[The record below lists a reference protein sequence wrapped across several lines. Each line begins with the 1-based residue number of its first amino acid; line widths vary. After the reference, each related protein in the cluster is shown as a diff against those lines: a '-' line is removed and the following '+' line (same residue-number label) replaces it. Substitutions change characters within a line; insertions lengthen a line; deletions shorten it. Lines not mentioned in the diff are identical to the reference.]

1 MTLTIFVFIYQT
13 KIERRRKTVDAIH
26 MKKYFILCSAS
37 RHPVSKYMLSVTFT
51 DSMITVQHAD
61 REDYWFYCFAQ
72 NTMVP
77 TVEETRIS
85 AIISRA
91 RHVVVG
97 RIIERVYEKTN
108 NLGFRPGPTQTRLYR
123 HRIKLET

>member
-1 MTLTIFVFIYQT
+1 MFRL
-13 KIERRRKTVDAIH
+13 AP
-26 MKKYFILCSAS
+26 S
-37 RHPVSKYMLSVTFT
+37 RQYVYAFFT

-77 TVEETRIS
+77 TVEETKIS

-97 RIIERVYEKTN
+97 RIIEPVHMKTN

-123 HRIKLET
+123 HRIKLEA